1 MSINFELLFYC
12 LSTAHSY
19 IVDLSDG
26 IWKDH
31 MKQENFEK
39 TSTCYDNALNEP
51 LPDYLKEIL
60 CKLDKKVSL

>member
-1 MSINFELLFYC
+1 MSINFALLFYR
-12 LSTAHSY
+12 LSPSHSY

-26 IWKDH
+26 TWEDH
-31 MKQENFEK
+31 MEQEDFEEI
-39 TSTCYDNALNEP
+39 SSCYDNALNKP